1 MFQKLKQYKDM
12 RDSAKKLQTQLSAET
27 FHVEAWGGN
36 VSLIMDGNQN
46 VMALD
51 IKPEVLNPDN
61 KKKLEE
67 AIKEAVGEGVKK
79 VQRAVA
85 QKIQK
90 GEIEVP
96 DFQTK
101 K

>member
-51 IKPEVLNPDN
+51 IKSEVLNPEN
-61 KKKLEE
+61 KKKLED

-90 GEIEVP
+90 GEIQVP
-96 DFQTK
+96 DFPGK

>member
-1 MFQKLKQYKDM
+1 MFQKLKQYKDL

-27 FHVEAWGGN
+27 FHVETWGGN
-36 VSLIMDGNQN
+36 VSMIMDGNQA

-51 IKPEVLNPDN
+51 IKADVLKPEN
-61 KKKLEE
+61 KQKLEE
-67 AIKEAVGEGVKK
+67 SIKEAVGEGVKK
-79 VQRAVA
+79 VQRSVA

-90 GEIEVP
+90 GEIQVP
-96 DFQTK
+96 DFPGK